1 MASHLLSPCSQVCG
15 VNTDVLYR
23 DCPPATG
30 DAAQLLMFCVL
41 FNQDFPIFL
50 YICFS

>member
-1 MASHLLSPCSQVCG
+1 MCAG
-15 VNTDVLYR
+15 VWCEHRCVLQR
-23 DCPPATG
+23 LCRGFLPATG

-50 YICFS
+50 YICFL